1 MADRRG
7 YSAWHDRR
15 CEIMRLLL
23 DTHILLWSIF
33 EPSKLSLSFQ
43 ESIAEPEN
51 MVSVSIV
58 SLWEIAIK
66 QSIERLAIPDV
77 FFDQIQNGGIFE
89 LLLMQPSHIHQY
101 RQLPLLHRDPFDRM
115 LIAQAQQ
122 EHLTLVTGDEK
133 ILKYDGVTFLSD

>member
-1 MADRRG
+1 
-7 YSAWHDRR
+7 
-15 CEIMRLLL
+15 MRLLL
-23 DTHILLWSIF
+23 DTHILLWSVF

-43 ESIAEPEN
+43 ESIAKPEN

-66 QSIERLAIPDV
+66 QSLGRLTIPDV
-77 FFDQIQNGGIFE
+77 FFDKIQNGGIFE

-101 RQLPLLHRDPFDRM
+101 RRLPLLHRDPFDRM

-122 EHLTLVTGDEK
+122 EHLILVTGDEK
-133 ILKYDGVTFLSD
+133 ILKYDDVTFL